1 MSATLLRENLRATYD
16 ACGDSVQCEYVFKIP
31 LRDAPDRESCNF
43 ACARALL
50 KACGLVLVDT
60 LTREEG
66 EDLRAENEL
75 LRQDLAAETK
85 NLADLEA
92 AQREICELRDTIK
105 SAKESA
111 AEKDELIKSLENG
124 INRMQGE
131 LTSLSGKLSKAT
143 SRADSFEAEARGKDK
158 VIAEQSAR
166 LSAFFVKTAKLEEEC
181 VNHQL
186 AYLNERDCADAIR
199 FHRDLNASVANH
211 ATTENVKLQE
221 EVASLREL
229 NEDLGTINKAYR
241 DLIDAKNE
249 QLVEGEFVQPEAV
262 VLNECVVNV
271 FVNHGMDISSIVA
284 KAINSK
290 FDK

>member
-1 MSATLLRENLRATYD
+1 MSAEIRRFNGRQYGSGLKEVQVDFVITRED
-16 ACGDSVQCEYVFKIP
+16 CSDE
-31 LRDAPDRESCNF
+31 ESIKL

-50 KACGLVLVDT
+50 KDVGL
-60 LTREEG
+60 LTESVEIEEYN
-66 EDLRAENEL
+66 AL
-75 LRQDLAAETK
+75 LRERSDLSDLLAASRSD
-85 NLADLEA
+85 NG
-92 AQREICELRDTIK
+92 
-105 SAKESA
+105 
-111 AEKDELIKSLENG
+111 EKDALIKSLENG

-221 EVASLREL
+221 EVASLLEL

-271 FVNHGMDISSIVA
+271 FVNHGLDISSIVA